1 VCPHTAADPT
11 CDNDSEYML
20 CVNVVRRDIVT
31 ATAAIAAFTS
41 VSNYSAK

>member
-11 CDNDSEYML
+11 CDNDVEYMQ
-20 CVNVVRRDIVT
+20 CVNIVRRDIVT

-41 VSNYSAK
+41 VRDHSAK